1 MLRLDYAFD
10 LVTLITIFLPCIK
23 VFAETGSAVRI
34 AFGSVT
40 SRNICKLMIGALIFG
55 AKHRLFDCDNLTF
68 NVTIADSAVASVELQ
83 GAKLIF
89 KGLQQGVT
97 SAVIK
102 ASDGKSY
109 NFTITVRKGANDN
122 GWL

>member
-1 MLRLDYAFD
+1 MRFPNLYIDEESSVA
-10 LVTLITIFLPCIK
+10 
-23 VFAETGSAVRI
+23 I
-34 AFGSVT
+34 APHIYFEDG
-40 SRNICKLMIGALIFG
+40 
-55 AKHRLFDCDNLTF
+55 DNLTF
-68 NVTIADSAVASVELQ
+68 NVTIADSAVASVGSQ

-89 KGLQQGVT
+89 NGLQQGVT